1 MLKQLRALNMYQKLH
16 GNGKPAIKD
25 GIFQLVRKKQRDIY
39 FALLVLMHREKILRT
54 DKTKT
59 RSPVSSS
66 NSFRTNNNK
75 RYFWSRKKK
84 WEKKET
90 KTKKKRKY
98 KKTISQL

>member
-25 GIFQLVRKKQRDIY
+25 GIFQLVRKKQSDIY

-59 RSPVSSS
+59 RSPVNSS

-75 RYFWSRKKK
+75 RYFWSRKRNGRRRRQRQR
-84 WEKKET
+84 
-90 KTKKKRKY
+90 KKKKY

>member
-25 GIFQLVRKKQRDIY
+25 GIFQLVRKKQSDIY
-39 FALLVLMHREKILRT
+39 FALLILMHREKILRT

-59 RSPVSSS
+59 RSPVNSS

-90 KTKKKRKY
+90 KTKKEKE
-98 KKTISQL
+98 I

>member
-25 GIFQLVRKKQRDIY
+25 GIFQLVRKKQSDIY

-59 RSPVSSS
+59 QSPVNSS

-75 RYFWSRKKK
+75 RYFWSRKEK

-90 KTKKKRKY
+90 KTKKEKE
-98 KKTISQL
+98 I